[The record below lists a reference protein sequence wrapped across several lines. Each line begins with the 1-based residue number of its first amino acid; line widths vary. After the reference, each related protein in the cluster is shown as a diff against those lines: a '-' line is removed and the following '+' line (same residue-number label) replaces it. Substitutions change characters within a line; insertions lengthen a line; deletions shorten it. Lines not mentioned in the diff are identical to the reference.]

1 MNCNDIAELAPLY
14 IAGELEPRR
23 AAEFDAH
30 LKTCPACVRELEEQ
44 ARLDARL
51 REVLLADA
59 ADVSGVDRRMREAF
73 AARPET
79 GASASARG
87 PLARRWTIAA
97 MGIAAAFV
105 LLGVGYYFM
114 LGTRV
119 ARVYAD
125 AAADHRMEVVEQQP
139 RPAWLDDPAQIVA
152 LAAEHGISGTE
163 VPSFDSEGY
172 HLARGRMCGLDNR
185 AFLHLVY
192 SNGTQEFSLYLRPR
206 GTERLSGAVRETVN
220 GKRLRACDLGGEQV
234 ASFETPGVTAL
245 VVAEGSGD
253 AALRF
258 ARLAAAAL

>member
-1 MNCNDIAELAPLY
+1 
-14 IAGELEPRR
+14 
-23 AAEFDAH
+23 
-30 LKTCPACVRELEEQ
+30 
-44 ARLDARL
+44 
-51 REVLLADA
+51 
-59 ADVSGVDRRMREAF
+59 
-73 AARPET
+73 
-79 GASASARG
+79 
-87 PLARRWTIAA
+87 
-97 MGIAAAFV
+97 MGTAAAFV

-152 LAAEHGISGTE
+152 LVQQHGISRTE
-163 VPSFDSEGY
+163 VPSFDSDGY

-192 SNGTQEFSLYLRPR
+192 SNGTQEFSVYLRPR
-206 GTERLSGAVRETVN
+206 DAERLPGAVRETVS
-220 GKRLRACDLGGEQV
+220 GKKLRTCDLGSEHI

-253 AALRF
+253 AALHF
-258 ARLAAAAL
+258 ARVAAAAL